1 MKQPDIDKLYM
12 QRCLQLA
19 ALGRAHVSP
28 NPMVGAVVVC
38 DGKIIG
44 EGYHTCCGKPHAE
57 VNAIAAVRD
66 DSMLTRAT
74 IYVSLEPCSHY
85 GKTPPCS
92 ELIIAKAIPRVVVGC
107 LDPFPAVSGR
117 GVALLRKAGVEVTAG
132 VLEAEC
138 RALNAS
144 FIKAQEQHRPY
155 VTLKWAA
162 SADGFIDGVREPHEP
177 AARISSEV
185 TITLSHRLR
194 TINDAILVGRRT
206 ALYDNPSLTVR
217 HWTGRQP
224 LRVVVDRELTLP
236 SHLHLLSDN
245 IPTVVFT
252 NRSKQSEGAVQY
264 ETIDFSLDII
274 PQLLERLHAM
284 KVQSL
289 LVEGGR
295 ELLQSFVDGAYW
307 DEIQV
312 EQGDKMLG
320 DGVAVPTLSEG
331 LGRSRYYGKQ
341 QLARYK
347 RIEEGAWQGVN
358 PQNLIT
364 KIL

>member
-1 MKQPDIDKLYM
+1 MQTSIDSTYM

-44 EGYHTCCGKPHAE
+44 EGYHACCGKSHAE
-57 VNAIAAVRD
+57 VNAIAAVQD
-66 DSMLTRAT
+66 ESMLTRST

-117 GVALLRKAGVEVTAG
+117 GVALLRKAGVEVTVG

-144 FIKAQEQHRPY
+144 FITAQEQHRPY
-155 VTLKWAA
+155 ITLKWAA
-162 SADGFIDGVREPHEP
+162 SADGYIDGVREPHEP

-185 TITLSHRLR
+185 TASLSHRLR

-217 HWTGRQP
+217 NWTGAQP
-224 LRVVVDRELTLP
+224 LRVVIDRELSLP
-236 SHLHLLSDN
+236 AHLHLLSDN
-245 IPTVVFT
+245 IPTLVFT
-252 NRSKQSEGAVQY
+252 NKQQESKGVVHY
-264 ETIDFSLDII
+264 ETIDFKEDII
-274 PQLLERLHAM
+274 PQILDKLHAM
-284 KVQSL
+284 KIYRL

-295 ELLQSFVDGAYW
+295 ELLQSFIDGAYW

-312 EQGDKMLG
+312 EQGDNMLG
-320 DGVAVPTLSEG
+320 NGVAAPLLKNAS
-331 LGRSRYYGKQ
+331 GKQ
-341 QLARYK
+341 RCYDKQVVAWYK
-347 RIEEGAWQGVN
+347 
-358 PQNLIT
+358 
-364 KIL
+364 K